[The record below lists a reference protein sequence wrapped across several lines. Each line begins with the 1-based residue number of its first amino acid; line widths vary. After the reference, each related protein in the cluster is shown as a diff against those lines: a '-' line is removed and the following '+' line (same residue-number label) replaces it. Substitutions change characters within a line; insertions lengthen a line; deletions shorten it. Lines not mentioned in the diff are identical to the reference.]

1 MSDEKNEIAVKYDI
15 DGNEIKLTM
24 KSVQDYIVGT
34 DAKITISEFKFFTEL
49 CKVQKLNP
57 FLKEAYCIKYG
68 NSPATIVVSK
78 DVIIKRAVQ
87 HPMYDGKET
96 GIIVKTGN
104 DEIIERNGCFKLPN
118 DEVIGGWAKIY
129 RKDWGHPEY
138 MSVSFDEVAQRKR
151 DGSLNAN
158 WAGKSAT
165 MIEKV
170 AKVRAM
176 REAFPDQLNGLYAS
190 EEFGISETSR
200 ETKNAVAQEPQAIIE
215 QPEPQEAASDT
226 PNNNAEFEKQI
237 SFEEL

>member
-1 MSDEKNEIAVKYDI
+1 MSEPNNEIAVKYEI

-34 DAKITISEFKFFTEL
+34 DAKITVSEFKFFTEL

-96 GIIVKTGN
+96 GIIVKTENG
-104 DEIIERNGCFKLPN
+104 EIVERNGCFKLPK
-118 DEVIGGWAKIY
+118 DEVIGGWARIY
-129 RKDWGHPEY
+129 RKDWGRPEC
-138 MSVSFDEVAQRKR
+138 MSVSFEEVAQRKR

-158 WAGKSAT
+158 WASKSAT

-190 EEFGISETSR
+190 EEFGISETQR
-200 ETKNAVAQEPQAIIE
+200 EAKNAVVQEPQAIIE
-215 QPEPQEAASDT
+215 QPEPEIIDS
-226 PNNNAEFEKQI
+226 PESEFEKQI
-237 SFEEL
+237 SFDEL

>member
-1 MSDEKNEIAVKYDI
+1 MNEKNEIAVKYEI

-57 FLKEAYCIKYG
+57 YLKEAYCIKYG

-96 GIIVKTGN
+96 GIIVKTENG
-104 DEIIERNGCFKLPN
+104 EIVERNGCFKLPK
-118 DEVIGGWAKIY
+118 DEVIGGWARIY
-129 RKDWGHPEY
+129 RKDWGHPEC
-138 MSVSFDEVAQRKR
+138 MSVSFEEVAQRKR

-165 MIEKV
+165 MIEKSSKSKSNERSV
-170 AKVRAM
+170 PRPIKWALCIRRIRSSRNPKQKRN
-176 REAFPDQLNGLYAS
+176 P
-190 EEFGISETSR
+190 TSTTR
-200 ETKNAVAQEPQAIIE
+200 
-215 QPEPQEAASDT
+215 D
-226 PNNNAEFEKQI
+226 
-237 SFEEL
+237 

>member
-57 FLKEAYCIKYG
+57 YLKEAYCIKYG

-96 GIIVKTGN
+96 GIIVKTENG
-104 DEIIERNGCFKLPN
+104 EIVERNGCFKLPK
-118 DEVIGGWAKIY
+118 DEVIGGWARIY
-129 RKDWGHPEY
+129 RKDWGHPEC
-138 MSVSFDEVAQRKR
+138 MSVSFEEVAQRKR

-190 EEFGISETSR
+190 EEFGVPETQS
-200 ETKNAVAQEPQAIIE
+200 KNAIQQAPPEIE
-215 QPEPQEAASDT
+215 QQPEPEIIDS
-226 PNNNAEFEKQI
+226 PELEFEKQI
-237 SFEEL
+237 SFDEL